1 MAMNPQAAIPPQI
14 QQQLA
19 MFQQI
24 QQQLQ
29 QVSSQKMQYEMTLR
43 ETKRAVE
50 ELEAVKDDAAVF
62 SSIGSIM
69 IQKDKETVK
78 KELTDKAD
86 SLELRISSLD
96 KQEKAMAQKA
106 SQLQKQIFCHEA
118 GIFGLIT
125 ESWGIYSEC
134 IHRQKAPL
142 CKGSCHRR

>member
-50 ELEAVKDDAAVF
+50 ELEAVKDDAAV
-62 SSIGSIM
+62 
-69 IQKDKETVK
+69 
-78 KELTDKAD
+78 
-86 SLELRISSLD
+86 
-96 KQEKAMAQKA
+96 
-106 SQLQKQIFCHEA
+106 
-118 GIFGLIT
+118 
-125 ESWGIYSEC
+125 
-134 IHRQKAPL
+134 
-142 CKGSCHRR
+142 